1 RTREAGHKPARR
13 MVDVRREGN
22 RIIRLMYSQI
32 EMLLLTETTELPALT
47 QFANEL
53 NAENS
58 RVSANLNRKGKRENE
73 NEELVGR

>member
-1 RTREAGHKPARR
+1 

-32 EMLLLTETTELPALT
+32 EMLLLTETSELAALT

-58 RVSANLNRKGKRENE
+58 RVSANLNRKGKRDSGETE
-73 NEELVGR
+73 NEELKINN